1 MTKPTILTDE
11 QMRPG
16 QEVEQ
21 HLRKHGHLPET
32 GCCDPTPMTKIP
44 SVEERVEE
52 IKSELQ
58 NDSFRGCILGIL
70 QDFASIQEPTN
81 KHYLEAATRVSN
93 AALYYAKIDGG
104 KVMFNTIEEALTPP
118 TK

>member
-1 MTKPTILTDE
+1 MTKPTILTHE

-32 GCCDPTPMTKIP
+32 GCCDPTP
-44 SVEERVEE
+44 V
-52 IKSELQ
+52 
-58 NDSFRGCILGIL
+58 
-70 QDFASIQEPTN
+70 TN
-81 KHYLEAATRVSN
+81 
-93 AALYYAKIDGG
+93 IDGG
-104 KVMFNTIEEALTPP
+104 KIMFNTIEEALTPP

>member
-1 MTKPTILTDE
+1 
-11 QMRPG
+11 
-16 QEVEQ
+16 
-21 HLRKHGHLPET
+21 
-32 GCCDPTPMTKIP
+32 MTKIP
-44 SVEERVEE
+44 SVEERVEK

-58 NDSFRGCILGIL
+58 SDSFTGCILGIL

-93 AALYYAKIDGG
+93 AALFYAKIDGG